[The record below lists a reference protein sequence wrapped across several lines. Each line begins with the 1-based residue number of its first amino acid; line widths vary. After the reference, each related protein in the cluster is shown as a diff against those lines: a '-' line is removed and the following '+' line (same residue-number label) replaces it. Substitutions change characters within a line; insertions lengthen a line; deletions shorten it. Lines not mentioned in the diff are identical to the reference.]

1 MEGRK
6 SFVVQYPPQYGV
18 VKSTLDDSNDFENTL
33 FPSVYSGCRKSVENI
48 IRHNGGSAALD
59 ELFVN
64 PIIAI
69 TGSRGSGKSSAMQSF
84 AQYLKEQKHFKNY
97 MFSVLPAIDAT
108 QFGKNES
115 VIGNITASM
124 YREYSHDNSDIP
136 VDKKREF
143 VRLASEV
150 NNTAVMYNTGEWF
163 KCGDDLLQDSEKVGN
178 LKDRL
183 HDLIMNY
190 LTLHS
195 VGPTH
200 TNRYLVIMIDDLDM
214 CSAGAFTI
222 LEEIRK
228 FLCIPNVVILMT
240 MQSTQLRTVLQA
252 SYINAFG
259 KVDKDTKP
267 KVQRIS
273 IELAFRSYEKLFP
286 ASRCHAMPVW
296 NADQLKNCEL
306 YIAGIDQEKT
316 EQGKLDP
323 YDCLNEK
330 TRSILL
336 NRTLHMVWRKTLL
349 IPVCSQDGEHL
360 LIPNNLR
367 SLHNFIAMFCGMED
381 VFTKEFY
388 EKMAEHAKAKEK
400 VPPFDLIPGL
410 KGFNAF
416 VTGDYVNKPILEK
429 NLTLF
434 ENYLLD
440 NLSTY
445 GESLNHNAENQILAE
460 TLLSLILEMH
470 TVPLGRLNA
479 KIVGDI
485 LESTLPTYL
494 KDAFKNIKCG
504 DVKDEKAKEEGEAY
518 YLKKAV
524 AYADSISIGD
534 VLYVLG
540 KISVKTRCRYIA
552 YLVEVIRTMWSI
564 RMTREFYIHGETSD
578 GSYVVSKAFRR
589 TVGGLMVDANTT
601 AFTENSNSN
610 DWYKYRD
617 GGDNKYDDLF
627 FATSIDMKSDCV
639 SLAKDCL
646 NYRNRNVKG
655 EPYFTIPDLGTGTGI
670 KVCHYMAHYT
680 NALDNS
686 INRVIYFPF
695 NSLDFMYRFYE
706 EFRRVCRNPKEAKN
720 SKERFSILDSNKC
733 SAMESVLKTVCQ
745 YVPYSQTTIILS
757 ATKQI
762 QDAFF
767 SMMFGDI
774 KKWIPTHS
782 EDDSEGAS
790 TPNNNIPDKGIINGL
805 IAIIDDLI
813 DILTLPNKVEGSNK
827 ATQGDTREDPSIDSL
842 YAIKGQ
848 LSMVLDG
855 KTNFK
860 DAMIEIKTEYER
872 LLQKFLNEA
881 NS

>member
-84 AQYLKEQKHFKNY
+84 AQYLKDQKHFKNY
-97 MFSVLPAIDAT
+97 TFSVLPAIDAT

-143 VRLASEV
+143 VRLTSEV
-150 NNTAVMYNTGEWF
+150 NNTAVMYSTGEWF

-183 HDLIMNY
+183 HDLIMSY

-195 VGPTH
+195 VGPAPK
-200 TNRYLVIMIDDLDM
+200 NRYLVIMIDDLDM

-240 MQSTQLRTVLQA
+240 MQSAQLRTVLQA

-259 KVDKDTKP
+259 KVDKDTEP
-267 KVQRIS
+267 KIQRIS
-273 IELAFRSYEKLFP
+273 MELAFRSYEKLFP
-286 ASRCHAMPVW
+286 ASRCHSMPVW

-306 YIAGIDQEKT
+306 YIAGIDREKK

-323 YDCLNEK
+323 YDCLIEN

-388 EKMAEHAKAKEK
+388 EKMAERTKEGIL
-400 VPPFDLIPGL
+400 PFDLIPGL

-416 VTGDYVNKPILEK
+416 ATGNYVNKSILEK
-429 NLTLF
+429 NLTIF

-445 GESLNHNAENQILAE
+445 GESLNHNVENQNLAE
-460 TLLSLILEMH
+460 TLQNLILEMH
-470 TVPLGRLNA
+470 TVPLERLNA

-485 LESTLPTYL
+485 VESTLPKYL
-494 KDAFKNIKCG
+494 TDAFKNIEYLEEDGTKPAEPE
-504 DVKDEKAKEEGEAY
+504 DEVV

-524 AYADSISIGD
+524 AYADCISIGD
-534 VLYVLG
+534 ILYVLG

-564 RMTREFYIHGETSD
+564 RMTREFFVHGKTGE
-578 GSYVVSKAFRR
+578 GSYIVSETFRR

-601 AFTENSNSN
+601 AFTGVSKEN
-610 DWYKYRD
+610 DWYPHRGKD
-617 GGDNKYDDLF
+617 SEKYDELF
-627 FATSIDMKSDCV
+627 FATPIKMQSNGE
-639 SLAKDCL
+639 SLAKVCL
-646 NYRNRNVKG
+646 SYRDRNEKG
-655 EPYFTIPDLGTGTGI
+655 EPYYMRPDTGTGAGI
-670 KVCHYMAHYT
+670 KVCHYMAYYT
-680 NALDNS
+680 NALSDSQNV
-686 INRVIYFPF
+686 VIYFPF
-695 NSLDFMYRFYE
+695 YSLDFMYRFYE
-706 EFRRVCRNPKEAKN
+706 EFRKQCRGGFDSLNDQSPKEAFF
-720 SKERFSILDSNKC
+720 RILDSNRITAT
-733 SAMESVLKTVCQ
+733 SFVLIPISKYIPINSNSKEEAQPVSTQHVHDSKSPFDDVQ
-745 YVPYSQTTIILS
+745 YKAVEYLYSITNNPQLAPAEHLVAARAS
-757 ATKQI
+757 
-762 QDAFF
+762 
-767 SMMFGDI
+767 S
-774 KKWIPTHS
+774 S
-782 EDDSEGAS
+782 EE
-790 TPNNNIPDKGIINGL
+790 
-805 IAIIDDLI
+805 
-813 DILTLPNKVEGSNK
+813 
-827 ATQGDTREDPSIDSL
+827 ATQEETQEAKQVSAQEAQNIGPQEAQQITHE
-842 YAIKGQ
+842 A
-848 LSMVLDG
+848 
-855 KTNFK
+855 KTN
-860 DAMIEIKTEYER
+860 
-872 LLQKFLNEA
+872 
-881 NS
+881 S